1 VNFNKCN
8 LKHSSVIGVN
18 KIDWIYHNH
27 ISSNKQTNSG
37 KLFLKS

>member
-18 KIDWIYHNH
+18 KID
-27 ISSNKQTNSG
+27 
-37 KLFLKS
+37 